1 MTTLKTEMTQAVCE
15 AARLFKE
22 AREEWRKSEHEAAMR
37 RAETYE
43 RKMEFDQLVDV
54 IMKEFPDEALE
65 MINEPFEKDEPEPE
79 RS

>member
-1 MTTLKTEMTQAVCE
+1 MTTRKTEMTQAVCE
-15 AARLFKE
+15 AAQLFRK
-22 AREEWRKSEHEAAMR
+22 AREEWRKAEHEAAMR

-43 RKMEFDQLVDV
+43 RKMEFERLADV

-65 MINEPFEKDEPEPE
+65 MINESFEKDELE

>member
-1 MTTLKTEMTQAVCE
+1 MTTRKTKMTQAVCE
-15 AARLFKE
+15 AAQLFKE
-22 AREEWRKSEHEAAMR
+22 ARAEWRKAEHEATMR

-43 RKMEFDQLVDV
+43 RKMEFDRLADV

-65 MINEPFEKDEPEPE
+65 MINESFEKDELE

>member
-1 MTTLKTEMTQAVCE
+1 MTTRKTEMTQAVCE
-15 AARLFKE
+15 AAQLFKE
-22 AREEWRKSEHEAAMR
+22 ARAEWRKAEHEAAMR

-43 RKMEFDQLVDV
+43 RKMEFDRLADV

-65 MINEPFEKDEPEPE
+65 MINESFEKDELE